1 MIDDL
6 LKKTFLIGFTLIC
19 LSSCRSKNDFVIT
32 DDYVDKELGI
42 KPGKDG
48 KQITLTETEKK
59 YFALKLE
66 VMPSEINNDRL
77 YSFVKRWEGQSH
89 NPDDK
94 RKNVND
100 VYVTKQL
107 YSYVYN
113 KKLSG
118 MPADM
123 VTDKKIEL
131 FKATESL
138 KEGDLLFF
146 RLNDDDLISHV
157 GVYLKNNRFFSAI
170 QGNDAE
176 IYNLKKDYWKNNFVT
191 AGRYKQ

>member
-48 KQITLTETEKK
+48 KQVTLTETEKK

>member
-1 MIDDL
+1 MINDL
-6 LKKTFLIGFTLIC
+6 LKKTFLVGFTLI
-19 LSSCRSKNDFVIT
+19 LVSSCRSKNDFVIT

-48 KQITLTETEKK
+48 KQVTLTETEKK

-77 YSFVKRWEGQSH
+77 YSFVKRWEGQTH

-94 RKNVND
+94 KKSVND

-107 YSYVYN
+107 YSFVYN

-118 MPADM
+118 LPADM

-131 FKATESL
+131 FKATENL

-146 RLNDDDLISHV
+146 RLNDDDIISHV

-170 QGNDAE
+170 QGDDAE
-176 IYNLKKDYWKNNFVT
+176 IFNLKKDYWKNNFVT